1 MALGDYILCCKCEVK
16 LIYDGDRN
24 QREWWEERF
33 GKPPEIECPD
43 CKTPQRQPEQEP
55 VATVMPVATVISETG
70 DESVTMSWWHEPA
83 LPIGTQLYTTSPQ
96 RQPEQE
102 PRNIRERWNIERDGD
117 DLLVCFN
124 EHEKSEGCRYERY
137 VLADKSPPQRQ
148 PLTDE
153 EIRKAKHH
161 MVEGA
166 YHYSF
171 QQGVRYAEAA
181 HDIKGEA

>member
-1 MALGDYILCCKCEVK
+1 MSIETMKQALDWMEWFAGDDHSIRPKSKAIDIAQAL
-16 LIYDGDRN
+16 R
-24 QREWWEERF
+24 QA
-33 GKPPEIECPD
+33 IEQAQ
-43 CKTPQRQPEQEP
+43 KQEP
-55 VATVMPVATVISETG
+55 VAMVISETG

-83 LPIGTQLYTTSPQ
+83 LPVGTQLYT
-96 RQPEQE
+96 
-102 PRNIRERWNIERDGD
+102 
-117 DLLVCFN
+117 
-124 EHEKSEGCRYERY
+124 
-137 VLADKSPPQRQ
+137 SPPQRQ

>member
-1 MALGDYILCCKCEVK
+1 MSIETMKQALDWMEWFAGDDHSIRPKSKALDIAQALRQAIDVATN
-16 LIYDGDRN
+16 DTS
-24 QREWWEERF
+24 QERVD
-33 GKPPEIECPD
+33 EIQEH
-43 CKTPQRQPEQEP
+43 RHEP
-55 VATVMPVATVISETG
+55 VAMVMPVATVISETG
-70 DESVTMSWWHEPA
+70 DETVTMSWWHEPA
-83 LPIGTQLYTTSPQ
+83 LPVGTQLYT
-96 RQPEQE
+96 
-102 PRNIRERWNIERDGD
+102 
-117 DLLVCFN
+117 
-124 EHEKSEGCRYERY
+124 
-137 VLADKSPPQRQ
+137 SPPQRQ